1 MILNRIVLRWA
12 VVSALSNYM
21 DEPLPTIAGR
31 LIFDSKIEPVHT
43 QKKDTVYPM
52 CVVYTDYDFNGPP
65 ALGYER
71 DKRTITITFEVFIG
85 AFDVDEDE
93 TFNLNLPNTDAELEY
108 SLDMFEAQIF
118 RALHGDNLAC
128 DAYRS
133 LINSYDNV
141 ISRRGATVEGGSK
154 VAARQITVEVLC
166 DRDPIV
172 GQPSEE
178 VTAFLEELRSKGEY
192 GEYVE
197 DLLEAYAFDK
207 ELSLSTQHAVHLNY
221 PNKVREALGIPK
233 PDAPVSITPEIVFHA
248 SNGSS

>member
-1 MILNRIVLRWA
+1 MILNRIALRWA

-21 DEPLPTIAGR
+21 EDPSPTIAGKF
-31 LIFDSKIEPVHT
+31 IFDSKVEPIQT
-43 QKKDTVYPM
+43 QQQDTVYPM

-65 ALGYER
+65 ALGYKKDER
-71 DKRTITITFEVFIG
+71 SITITFEVFIG
-85 AFDVDEDE
+85 AFEADGED

-108 SLDMFEAQIF
+108 SLDMLEAQIF
-118 RALHGDNLAC
+118 RALHSDNNAC

-141 ISRRGATVEGGSK
+141 VSRRGATVEGGSK

-172 GQPSEE
+172 GQPSEA
-178 VTAFLEELRSKGEY
+178 VAAFLEELRDKGEY

-197 DLLEAYAFDK
+197 NLLEAYAFVK
-207 ELSLSTQHAVHLNY
+207 ELPVSTQHAVHLNY
-221 PNKVREALGIPK
+221 PNKVREALAIPK
-233 PDAPVSITPEIVFHA
+233 PDAPISTVPEIVFVDPK
-248 SNGSS
+248 SVV